1 MFILFL
7 KYSRCRSGVCVSMK
21 SGVQNARCD
30 SFQDIEWM
38 VAAEEDLFHLQVL
51 SYLSP
56 QIPSC
61 RFQYTTLFPG
71 GTDTENQKCP
81 RRACCGSPGAS
92 YVRCAL
98 AHTTSEAS
106 TRESFP
112 ACPVL
117 ALFNGPVPCY
127 NKKKRNRV
135 IFWNFMAPSA
145 PPVPSRRPCSAWWK
159 LA

>member
-1 MFILFL
+1 MHDAIPFRILNGWL
-7 KYSRCRSGVCVSMK
+7 RL
-21 SGVQNARCD
+21 
-30 SFQDIEWM
+30 
-38 VAAEEDLFHLQVL
+38 EEDLFHLQVL